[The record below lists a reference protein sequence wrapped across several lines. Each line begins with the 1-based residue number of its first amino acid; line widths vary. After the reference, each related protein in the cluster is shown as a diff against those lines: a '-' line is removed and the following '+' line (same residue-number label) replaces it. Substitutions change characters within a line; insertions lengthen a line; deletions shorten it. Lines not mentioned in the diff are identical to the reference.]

1 MDSKIDLLAAA
12 QNFSSKYIEEQ
23 FVEKLPII
31 RYFCM
36 KCDDFPKFLV
46 AKSQAIWSKKY
57 RNSSRAH
64 ITQITASASLNR
76 INRNKKHNWHF
87 ALTLEGRESGVN
99 WSSTKFSMKVRL
111 IDMS

>member
-57 RNSSRAH
+57 RNSSRA
-64 ITQITASASLNR
+64 LNR